1 MSRVGAG
8 LVWGVLGV
16 GATLLPAEGAAQH
29 PGADMHMMRPP
40 VYTYVAFDELEWSAT
55 GEERAVEYDGELWI
69 GGDFNR
75 IWFKAAGEQS
85 TSEAEGQVELQG
97 LYSRA
102 ITPFWNLQA
111 GLRFDH
117 HYGDG
122 PDASRVHAAFGLE
135 GLAPYWFEVEA
146 FVFLSDD
153 ADASARLEASYETLL
168 TQRLIVESEI
178 ETSVAFQ
185 DVPEFG
191 LGSGFTDVELGA
203 RMRYEFVRE
212 FAPYVGYSWSRKL
225 GGTADLVR
233 AAGGE
238 VGDGAVVVG
247 VHLWY

>member
-1 MSRVGAG
+1 MRRFGQGLVGVGVAVGA
-8 LVWGVLGV
+8 VLIPV
-16 GATLLPAEGAAQH
+16 EAAAQR
-29 PGADMHMMRPP
+29 PGADMPMMRPH
-40 VYTYVAFDELEWSAT
+40 VYPYVAFDELEWLAT
-55 GEERAVEYDGELWI
+55 GDESVVEYDGEAWI

-75 IWFKAAGEQS
+75 FWMKAAGEQS
-85 TSEAEGQVELQG
+85 TSEAEGDVELQG

-102 ITPFWNLQA
+102 LSSFWNLQA

-117 HYGDG
+117 RYGDG
-122 PDASRVHAAFGLE
+122 PDASRAHAVLGFE

-168 TQRLIVESEI
+168 TQRLIVESEF
-178 ETSVAFQ
+178 ETNVAFQ

-191 LGSGFTDVELGA
+191 LGSGLTDVELGA

-225 GGTADLVR
+225 GETADLIR
-233 AAGGE
+233 AADGE
-238 VGDGAVVVG
+238 VGGGALVIGLHV
-247 VHLWY
+247 WY